1 MTMIKKPRGR
11 PKGRKRVDIVLTL
24 PVEMVIWLK
33 TQNRPASR
41 IAEEA
46 IELLK
51 RKEK

>member
-24 PVEMVIWLK
+24 PHEMVAWLK

-41 IAEEA
+41 IVEEA
-46 IELLK
+46 IELK